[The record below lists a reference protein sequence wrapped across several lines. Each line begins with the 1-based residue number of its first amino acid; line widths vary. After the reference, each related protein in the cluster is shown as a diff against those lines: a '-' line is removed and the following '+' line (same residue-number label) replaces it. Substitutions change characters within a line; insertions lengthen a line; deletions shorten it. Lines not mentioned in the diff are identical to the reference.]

1 MMSDTASSS
10 RSGNLSP
17 TPGGSGKV
25 RAHGSLPSGD
35 AEPFQDDQPTIISH
49 QDPIDN
55 PLTDSVQRIL
65 RGGVKPGD
73 RLGHFELVR
82 YVGGGGMG
90 RVFRALDTRLGRPVA
105 LKILSPEQAADEETL
120 LRFQNEAQLAA
131 RLDHD
136 NISRVFYVGEDRG
149 LHYIVFEFVE
159 GLNIRTL
166 VEQKGPLSLAE
177 AVCYTLQIAEALAH
191 ADSHNVVHRDVK
203 PSNVL
208 ITPEGHVK
216 LIDMGLARL
225 REDSATADLTAS
237 GVTLGTF
244 DYISPE
250 QARDPRSADVRSD
263 IYSLGC
269 TFFYMLAGRPPFP
282 EGTVLQKLL
291 QHQGDQPPD
300 LRQFRPELPE
310 EADRLLRKMLAKDP
324 RHRFRNPNQL
334 FMELTSLAEQVG
346 LQPVGFSQR
355 GMSIPPRPRVTFFQ
369 RHVPWMAPVVVL
381 LCVWAVLHVLARQDD
396 QTLPPREY
404 ASPIARPKDNPSPPQ
419 PVQGSVGTGSD
430 NLLPISPGADVD
442 SPATPE
448 VPENIPGPKVTDS
461 DDPVAP
467 QRVDPLDWLL
477 RGSLARGGLALE
489 EFHGGVSLAGEA
501 GPGIGVD
508 LPSAGVT
515 GAMVGPSE
523 PGEVGPPVEPVPAHN
538 GPLVV
543 NEDDEGEYR
552 FATLGA
558 ACSAAGDGDVIEL
571 HYNGLRQEWPITLA
585 NRDVK
590 IRAGDGYRP
599 LIVFRP
605 GPDETDSV
613 KYPRSMFTVTTGRLT
628 LEGVAIE
635 LHVPRGIPAERW
647 SLLEIRGS
655 QTVRL
660 EKCSLSICNAYDG
673 AAADHQDV
681 AFFRT
686 ANVPGADVA
695 TESGTSSAR
704 APAVIKLVDC
714 IARGEAV
721 FLRVADSQPV
731 RLDWENGLLATAEP
745 MIVATGGQRQS
756 PPGET
761 LEIDLRHVTT
771 AARGLLR
778 LTDTPTAPYRL
789 PVEIDCANSIFITTA
804 GAPLIE
810 QIGTGSLSDYHEQI
824 KWAGDHNFYEEVD
837 TFWTIQGPTH
847 ELLSEPMSF
856 DEWKL
861 RWGSQSEYEPRQDRV
876 RWVHLPEPD
885 LPPHVHLRADYAL
898 AASTVANPNP
908 AAGAASD
915 GTDVGFQAD
924 RLPEL
929 LAEPSADEPLPDAFL
944 GD

>member
-1 MMSDTASSS
+1 MTDTASSS
-10 RSGNLSP
+10 RSVNPSP
-17 TPGGSGKV
+17 TPDGSGKV
-25 RAHGSLPSGD
+25 RAGGSLPSGD
-35 AEPFQDDQPTIISH
+35 AEPFQDDQPTVISH

-55 PLTDSVQRIL
+55 PLTDSVRRIL
-65 RGGVKPGD
+65 RGGVSPGD

-105 LKILSPEQAADEETL
+105 LKVLSPEQATDEETL

-136 NISRVFYVGEDRG
+136 NISRVYCVGEDRG
-149 LHYIVFEFVE
+149 LHYIVFEFIE
-159 GLNIRTL
+159 GLNVRTL

-191 ADSHNVVHRDVK
+191 ADARNVVHRDVK

-225 REDSATADLTAS
+225 REDTASTDLTAS

-250 QARDPRSADVRSD
+250 QARDPRNADVRSD

-269 TFFYMLAGRPPFP
+269 TFFYMLAARPPFP

-310 EADRLLRKMLAKDP
+310 EANRLLRKMLAKDP
-324 RHRFRNPNQL
+324 RHRFRDPKQL
-334 FMELTSLAEQVG
+334 LGELTSLAEQVG
-346 LQPVGFSQR
+346 LQPIGYSQR
-355 GMSIPPRPRVTFFQ
+355 SMRIPPRPRVTFFQ

-381 LCVWAVLHVLARQDD
+381 LCVWAVLHVLAGRDD

-404 ASPIARPKDNPSPPQ
+404 APPIVRQENNPSPEPAE
-419 PVQGSVGTGSD
+419 G
-430 NLLPISPGADVD
+430 SPGTASDDSLPTAPGDDGDLSAIPDVPD
-442 SPATPE
+442 D
-448 VPENIPGPKVTDS
+448 VPEPEIVGS
-461 DDPVAP
+461 DDPVVP
-467 QRVDPLDWLL
+467 PRIDPLDWLL
-477 RGSLARGGLALE
+477 HGSLVQGGLALKK
-489 EFHGGVSLAGEA
+489 FHGGTSIAGEA
-501 GPGIGVD
+501 GPGVTAGVD

-515 GAMVGPSE
+515 GATVGPSE
-523 PGEVGPPVEPVPAHN
+523 TGEVGPPVEPVPAHN

-543 NEDDEGEYR
+543 NDQAEGEFR

-558 ACSAAGDGDVIEL
+558 ACSAAGDGDAIEL
-571 HYNGLRQEWPITLA
+571 HYDGLRQERPITLA

-599 LIVFRP
+599 LIAFRP
-605 GPDETDSV
+605 GPDETDPV
-613 KYPRSMFTVTTGRLT
+613 NYPRSMFTVTTGRLT
-628 LEGVAIE
+628 IEGVAIE
-635 LHVPRGIPAERW
+635 LHVPRGVSAERW

-660 EKCSLSICNAYDG
+660 EKCSLSIRNAHDG
-673 AAADHQDV
+673 AASDHQDV

-686 ANVPGADVA
+686 VSAPGVDVA
-695 TESGTSSAR
+695 VGSGASPVR

-721 FLRVADSQPV
+721 FLRAADLQPV

-745 MIVATGGQRQS
+745 MIAATGGARQP

-761 LEIDLRHVTT
+761 LAIDLRHVTT

-789 PVEIDCANSIFITTA
+789 PLEIDCANNIFITTA
-804 GAPLIE
+804 DAPLIE
-810 QIGTGSLSDYHEQI
+810 QIGTGSLSDYHEQV
-824 KWAGDHNFYEEVD
+824 KWAGDHNFYEEVNA
-837 TFWTIQGPTH
+837 FWTIQGPAH
-847 ELLSEPMSF
+847 ELLSEPMGF
-856 DEWKL
+856 EEWKL
-861 RWGSQSEYEPRQDRV
+861 RWGSQSEYEPRQDQA

-885 LPPHVHLRADYAL
+885 LPSHVHVRADYAL
-898 AASTVANPNP
+898 AASTVADPNP

-915 GTDVGFQAD
+915 GADVGFQAD

-929 LAEPSADEPLPDAFL
+929 FAEPAADEPLPDASL
-944 GD
+944 E